1 MNPICHHQ
9 LSTVINSRPVSS
21 IYTPDFLP
29 AAGSFYAAVTI
40 PSLISKWTSCI
51 LPVTSSPVIRTGL
64 R

>member
-29 AAGSFYAAVTI
+29 RLDRVKNFN
-40 PSLISKWTSCI
+40 SLQTHHHSLGKFWQIA
-51 LPVTSSPVIRTGL
+51 
-64 R
+64 